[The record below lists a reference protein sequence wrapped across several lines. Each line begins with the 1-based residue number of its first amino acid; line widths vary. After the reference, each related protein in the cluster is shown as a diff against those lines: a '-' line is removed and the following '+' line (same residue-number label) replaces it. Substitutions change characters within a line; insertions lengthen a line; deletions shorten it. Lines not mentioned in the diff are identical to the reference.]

1 MLEPKSHARL
11 SPSAQLPFQAARRTP
26 ARTTCGCNP
35 TGKCNECGRKDLSLQ
50 RSAGITS
57 RSTDRR
63 DAVRERQGGHDF
75 SNLRILS
82 RVPSPVVQDQ
92 TPAQSGDPGVTQ
104 GTSPA
109 LAGTETNPTGA
120 EAAPRPGITPV
131 IDSVEMVTSPGGAVG
146 GYRER
151 EVMCDASLNTPGPF
165 NDFWAKGS
173 IANIFQVH
181 FHVSQGS
188 PTDVRAARVVN
199 GTATAQTGAQTW
211 TKSSEHD
218 GPPPWEY
225 QFTKDKMVI
234 ADAPGWCNEMLEK
247 DFPVTYSRD
256 FGLWAFDPLTNKI
269 LASIAYHV
277 EISKTYYGQIDA
289 VNTLTVTDTRIGGAV
304 AAPGQQKK

>member
-1 MLEPKSHARL
+1 MRSRL
-11 SPSAQLPFQAARRTP
+11 TTALATSGDTYQPLP
-26 ARTTCGCNP
+26 ARP
-35 TGKCNECGRKDLSLQ
+35 VFAQ
-50 RSAGITS
+50 S
-57 RSTDRR
+57 RSPRAESGSAATCRH
-63 DAVRERQGGHDF
+63 ACSAPALGHDF
-75 SNLRILS
+75 SEVRVHADDWSATRIN
-82 RVPSPVVQDQ
+82 DQ
-92 TPAQSGDPGVTQ
+92 TPTEGNVNGEPAAAAQPAQTDSSGGAAAHDP
-104 GTSPA
+104 
-109 LAGTETNPTGA
+109 NM
-120 EAAPRPGITPV
+120 PV
-131 IDSVEMVTSPGGAVG
+131 IDSVEMVTSPSGAVG

-181 FHVSQGS
+181 FHVSEGS

-199 GTATAQTGAQTW
+199 GTATAQTGAKTW
-211 TKSSEHD
+211 TKSAEHD

-247 DFPVTYSRD
+247 DFPITYSRD

-277 EISKTYYGQIDA
+277 EISKTHYGQIDA
-289 VNTLTVTDTRIGGAV
+289 VNTLTVTDTKIGSAV
-304 AAPGQQKK
+304 AAPGKPKQPGA